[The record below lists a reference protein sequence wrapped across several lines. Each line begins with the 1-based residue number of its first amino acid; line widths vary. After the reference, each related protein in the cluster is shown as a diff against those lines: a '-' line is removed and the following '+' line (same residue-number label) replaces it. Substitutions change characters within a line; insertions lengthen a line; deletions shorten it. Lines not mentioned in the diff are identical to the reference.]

1 MNNLKTLKSK
11 FLQACPTPSKIKE
24 WESSIDTLISTSEIV
39 LTTSNK
45 ITSSVTH
52 FPPIIIPEGSI
63 FRGFQGYITSDIL
76 IPSSSGNNISG
87 SNMTLRVSFDEPIS
101 EKENAS
107 DPIERQ
113 YILIQNGEYIESTM
127 GSSEVEFTT
136 FYQGNNQTDNQYN
149 GSKGGRTF
157 GLSTSQYGV
166 TPKENNNWV
175 ILRGTG
181 FPASNPTLALN
192 NVWEASYY
200 ETLSGNGNDELQE
213 DFYNVSPTFYTGN
226 MIWPNIIDAVLNN
239 PWIGS
244 DGTYRSYSY
253 YSESAMSELYKISNG
268 LTNNTGKDF
277 GMFTFATET
286 KMYISVY
293 INESTK
299 DNPLGGSN
307 VSWNTAPFDQTFEEL
322 GIGNPVEPA
331 NSTGEITFGIA
342 INPMNIIN

>member
-1 MNNLKTLKSK
+1 MNNLKTLKKK

-24 WESSIDTLISTSEIV
+24 WESSIDALISTSEIV

-76 IPSSSGNNISG
+76 IPSASGNNISG

-101 EKENAS
+101 EKENTS
-107 DPIERQ
+107 DPTERQ
-113 YILIQNGEYIESTM
+113 YILIQNGEYIESTL
-127 GSSEVEFTT
+127 GSSEIEFAT
-136 FYQGNNQTDNQYN
+136 FGGQNTQTDSQYN
-149 GSKGGRTF
+149 GSKGGRPH
-157 GLSTSQYGV
+157 GLSTLQDGT
-166 TPKENNNWV
+166 TPKENNNW
-175 ILRGTG
+175 IISKGTG
-181 FPASNPTLALN
+181 FPVSNPTLALN
-192 NVWEASYY
+192 NVWETGYY
-200 ETLSGNGNDELQE
+200 ESLSGNGDGELQE
-213 DFYNVSPTFYTGN
+213 DSYNVNPTLYSGGNVWPSIVGLYDATQKFNQYGTFTDVGFYSG
-226 MIWPNIIDAVLNN
+226 
-239 PWIGS
+239 
-244 DGTYRSYSY
+244 
-253 YSESAMSELYKISNG
+253 SAMSELYKISNG

-299 DNPLGGSN
+299 DDPFSN
-307 VSWNTAPFDQTFEEL
+307 NSLWNTAPFDQTFEEL